1 MRLFSL
7 LFLFAGALLFTSCE
21 VTVNDFPNEDTQDE
35 LVGTWDATSF
45 ERNTSGNAPREELG
59 RILDAMRLQ
68 FNRNGPTTGNVTF
81 TLVPLARLGQDDQV
95 SSGGYEVRADGD
107 ILAIGTD
114 ELNMDLSGNSLTL
127 DGQVGSEF
135 WTIVATKR

>member
-1 MRLFSL
+1 MRFFSF

-45 ERNTSGNAPREELG
+45 ERNESGDAPQEEIG
-59 RILDAMRLQ
+59 RILDAFRLD
-68 FNRNGPTTGNVTF
+68 FNRGGPTTGTVTF

-95 SSGGYEVRADGD
+95 TSGSYEVRNNGEV
-107 ILAIGTD
+107 LGIGSD
-114 ELNMDLSGNSLTL
+114 ELNMELSGNTLTL
-127 DGQVGSEF
+127 DGQVGTQF
-135 WTIVATKR
+135 WTIVASKR